1 MREGKINIGKAK
13 ATAGYFNKRL
23 SDLGSINSD
32 ESASNFLKK
41 SEITLVSRAS
51 R

>member
-1 MREGKINIGKAK
+1 MKVSKINIGKAK
-13 ATAGYFNKRL
+13 ATAELYNKRL
-23 SDLGSINSD
+23 SDLGSVNSD
-32 ESASNFLKK
+32 ENASSFLKK